1 MSSSL
6 TTWCA
11 LSSVEKSVFQLQE
24 RGTNRLRATVLT
36 TNGINIRVSYTV
48 GITGK
53 IAMQMRRGKLKS
65 NFIETA
71 SLIFFLRFY

>member
-11 LSSVEKSVFQLQE
+11 LSSVEKSIFQLQE

-53 IAMQMRRGKLKS
+53 IAMQMRRGNLNQISLKQ
-65 NFIETA
+65 
-71 SLIFFLRFY
+71 LV